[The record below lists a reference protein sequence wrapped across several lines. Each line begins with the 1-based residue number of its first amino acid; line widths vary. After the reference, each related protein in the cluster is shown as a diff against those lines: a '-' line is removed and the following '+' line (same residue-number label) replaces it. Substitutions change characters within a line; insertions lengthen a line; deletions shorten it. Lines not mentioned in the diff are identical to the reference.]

1 MPIACSNPSLHA
13 RIRPDAGADA
23 AKMRGM
29 KRWLMGLL
37 GCALTAL
44 AAAPAQAQ
52 AQAQAQQKPSPLYR
66 VELLVFRATTPP
78 SGEDWNAAP
87 GFRGFSGDPA
97 AQGGAVLPSVI
108 TIYTADRYQLGG
120 MAAKLR
126 ASGAFQ
132 TVAHAAW
139 LQTATPWGRHGGID
153 LADLGIK
160 SPALSGTVYLER
172 GTLLHLGLDL
182 RLDSG
187 PTYHLSELRRVKFN
201 DKQYFDH
208 PAFGAIAIVSPVKGG
223 VDTAD

>member
-1 MPIACSNPSLHA
+1 
-13 RIRPDAGADA
+13 
-23 AKMRGM
+23 MRGM

-52 AQAQAQQKPSPLYR
+52 AQAQQKPSPLYR
-66 VELLVFRATTPP
+66 VELLVFRATAPP
-78 SGEDWNAAP
+78 SGEDWTAAP

-97 AQGGAVLPSVI
+97 TQGGAVPPSVI

-132 TVAHAAW
+132 PVAHAAW

-187 PTYHLSELRRVKFN
+187 PTYRLSELRRVKFN

-223 VDTAD
+223 ADAAD